1 MFWANFRRQG
11 MFASPDKVYSV
22 SISWNFILLSVTY
35 NFGLGKWAKI
45 ERNDGKLL
53 RVKSVKQYQGR
64 NKVYFFITDPVFLPQ
79 ILIPD
84 HKNVENF
91 NPWSQKHWEF
101 WSLIPKTFTILIPD
115 STKTLLIPI
124 PSVVI
129 PDPGAVIPD
138 LIYLVTTL
146 QYARIVWASL
156 ISSLEVARYECL
168 PRRFS
173 LSWNTL
179 CWRRLYNEC

>member
-1 MFWANFRRQG
+1 MTLWPNETRFSEVNI
-11 MFASPDKVYSV
+11 SLKVPTFPCVKRGECILRKFYSN
-22 SISWNFILLSVTY
+22 ISLHVLHTIFHTFGIILTGRIRHKIKSFLSSWS
-35 NFGLGKWAKI
+35 F
-45 ERNDGKLL
+45 LL
-53 RVKSVKQYQGR
+53 FTDDLNQGR
-64 NKVYFFITDPVFLPQ
+64 NKVFFFITDPVFLPQ

-129 PDPGAVIPD
+129 PGLWSLIPS
-138 LIYLVTTL
+138 LS
-146 QYARIVWASL
+146 RWSL
-156 ISSLEVARYECL
+156 ISYTLLRPCL
-168 PRRFS
+168 MFDVILNS
-173 LSWNTL
+173 GWH
-179 CWRRLYNEC
+179 C

>member
-1 MFWANFRRQG
+1 MKLWFLTTFFFWIFLCIDWSHSYDRSAIRPKWLTFTNPWRNVLTESTFLWKR
-11 MFASPDKVYSV
+11 
-22 SISWNFILLSVTY
+22 LLPRMVTNHVTY
-35 NFGLGKWAKI
+35 KPLIQILHEAFEKI
-45 ERNDGKLL
+45 CTKCCI
-53 RVKSVKQYQGR
+53 QGR
-64 NKVYFFITDPVFLPQ
+64 NKVFFFLNWSCILPQ

-146 QYARIVWASL
+146 
-156 ISSLEVARYECL
+156 
-168 PRRFS
+168 
-173 LSWNTL
+173 
-179 CWRRLYNEC
+179 